1 MFIPK
6 VRGQR
11 TPLMVMLAVMG
22 LLALSGCSVSVKDHD
37 QSGNSKVDIDTP
49 FGGIHVDEGADVR
62 DTGLSVYPGA
72 RPKPKTADGDSKSAN
87 VNISSGLFGVK
98 VVAIE
103 YETDD
108 APEKVLSF
116 YRAQLKKY
124 GAVIECHSS
133 RHGDFDL
140 HRNAG
145 DQKDGGDRPVSCD
158 NDTGSGNIVE
168 LKTGTEDNQHLV
180 SVEPEGK
187 GSDFALVYIR
197 TRGKRQGSI

>member
-6 VRGQR
+6 LREHK
-11 TPLMVMLAVMG
+11 TMLMVAVA
-22 LLALSGCSVSVKDHD
+22 LLGWLILPGCSVSVKDHD

-49 FGGIHVDEGADVR
+49 LGGIHVNEDADVR
-62 DTGLSVYPGA
+62 ETGLEVYPGA
-72 RPKPKTADGDSKSAN
+72 RPKPKTEDGDNKSAN

-103 YETDD
+103 YESDD
-108 APEKVLSF
+108 APDKILTF

-124 GAVIECHSS
+124 GAVVECHTHKQAS
-133 RHGDFDL
+133 DL
-140 HRNAG
+140 HVNAG
-145 DQKDGGDRPVSCD
+145 EDKAKPVSCESD
-158 NDTGSGNIVE
+158 NTGNVVE
-168 LKTGTEDNQHLV
+168 LKTGTEGNQRLV

-197 TRGKRQGSI
+197 TRGKQGSI